1 MQNESYHFRRGFRE
15 QKPTGP
21 QRPLT
26 RDVHNSMEAG
36 TESRDE
42 ISKPRRQISQASNF
56 RRDVCPPPELAK
68 ATNPEQGHPVNRA
81 KKKPAR
87 MIPPR
92 ARARTSAA

>member
-21 QRPLT
+21 QRLLT

-42 ISKPRRQISQASNF
+42 ISKPR
-56 RRDVCPPPELAK
+56 L
-68 ATNPEQGHPVNRA
+68 
-81 KKKPAR
+81 
-87 MIPPR
+87 
-92 ARARTSAA
+92 